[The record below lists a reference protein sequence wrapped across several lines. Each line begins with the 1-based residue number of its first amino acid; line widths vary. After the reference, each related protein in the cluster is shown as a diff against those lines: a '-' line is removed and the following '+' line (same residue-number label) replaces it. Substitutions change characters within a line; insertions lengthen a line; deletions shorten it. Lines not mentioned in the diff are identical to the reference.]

1 MEPVKR
7 CAIVRIDNMDP
18 ACQTF
23 GVHHQF
29 PVLVA
34 GLLQPNLEAELVAL
48 RAGAF
53 GEVECFGQYGATSL
67 VAQSNHG
74 GIVRARPESIGVG
87 EIEELAKKVR
97 RLEACGAV
105 RRECYVL

>member
-48 RAGAF
+48 RAGAV

-74 GIVRARPESIGVG
+74 RIVRARDNDS
-87 EIEELAKKVR
+87 LAWNQPWNVPR
-97 RLEACGAV
+97 EFALDIVAV
-105 RRECYVL
+105 E